1 MIRSNHFS
9 TGDRFKA
16 QRVLSVM
23 EELGKED
30 EFFADAV
37 RDFDERNDWQ
47 IKYLLEIY
55 HDWHESRDWMSLET
69 AVRLC
74 AYE

>member
-9 TGDRFKA
+9 TGDRIRA

-23 EELGKED
+23 EDIGKED
-30 EFFADAV
+30 VFFADAV
-37 RDFDERNDWQ
+37 RGFDERNDWQ

-55 HDWHESRDWMSLET
+55 WDWYEDRDRMSLET